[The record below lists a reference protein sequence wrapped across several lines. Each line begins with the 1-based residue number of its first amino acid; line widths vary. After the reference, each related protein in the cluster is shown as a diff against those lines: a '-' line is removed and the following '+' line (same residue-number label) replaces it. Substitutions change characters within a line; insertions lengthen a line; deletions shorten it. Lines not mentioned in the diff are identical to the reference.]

1 MVFLLMIK
9 DQKTERKK
17 NSDHLWEENQI
28 SNHELLSPRS
38 YRYFILLI

>member
-17 NSDHLWEENQI
+17 NSDHLWEEKDQQKNQEY
-28 SNHELLSPRS
+28 S
-38 YRYFILLI
+38 